1 MRRVAIPCGDS
12 MAIRNLDAFFQPRSI
27 AVIGPEHIGSAAL
40 GLFFSNL
47 ARGGYK
53 GRVTLVDVPP
63 PEGWTQPV
71 VATIAEL
78 DGNIDLA
85 VVLSG
90 PEQALGIIEQ
100 LGATGTKAVLF
111 ASRGFTEWP
120 FALTRQ
126 VLGAARRNGM
136 RLIGPGSLGVVA
148 PHVGLDL
155 GFSGRPVKKGDLA
168 LVSRS
173 SAVINST
180 LAWAESNGVGF
191 SGVVSLGQKAD
202 VDIGDLLDHFC
213 ADYRTR
219 AVLVHLE
226 SIWSPSKFLSAARA
240 CARTKPVVVIR
251 SGTSRD
257 KRMVGPT
264 HSTRLATTDWVYDA
278 AFRRAG
284 LVRVDS
290 VDEMFDAAETITR
303 VKPTPCRNVA
313 VIANGR
319 SLATIAI
326 DHLDAT
332 GGRLA
337 DFSPETVEALA
348 PLVRLGREASN
359 PLTLADDADGAT
371 FGKAMETVMADPKV
385 DAVLVLHA
393 PTAFVDATSVAKTIA
408 DLAKVQAK
416 KIGRKRPIMTSF
428 LDLDEETDA
437 ILHAA
442 GVPCHPTP
450 EEAVRSYGHLV
461 RYLAAQERLMAIPEP
476 LPAEFQPQ
484 PEEARA
490 IVRAALDEGREWL
503 SPVAVRDLLAAY
515 DIPVLP
521 TTLAVDAKSAAEAA
535 RPHFKEN
542 KRVVLKIASREIAFK
557 SDVDGV
563 KLGLESEEEVAEAT
577 CEMLERIRARFPDKV
592 IDGVIVMPM
601 VEKRFGIELLAGIGD
616 DFVFGP
622 VVVFGQGGTS
632 VEVVGDRALD
642 LAPIDMNLA
651 HALIAETRVS
661 KLMAGYRNR
670 PAVDEYAVALTLCKL
685 SQLACDVPEIR
696 ELDLNPLVADDKG
709 VIVLDAR
716 VRIQPITMRTG
727 QLGHPRLAIRP
738 YPKEWERETVLKDG
752 REVFMRPIR
761 PEDEALYPDFFTEV
775 TAEDLRLRFF
785 APIKDFSHA
794 FLAKLTQLDYDRA
807 IAFAAIE
814 KASGKLLG
822 VVRLHADPDHV
833 NGEYAILLRSNLKG
847 QGLGWKL
854 MKLMIEWAKAD
865 GLEAV
870 KGEILRENRTMIS
883 MCEALGFKV
892 KSSPDDES
900 IAEVKLPLDS
910 IGEAAALPGQ

>member
-1 MRRVAIPCGDS
+1 
-12 MAIRNLDAFFQPRSI
+12 MAIRNLDAVFQPRSI
-27 AVIGPEHIGSAAL
+27 LVIGPEHIGQAAL
-40 GLFFSNL
+40 DLFFANL
-47 ARGGYK
+47 ARAPYK
-53 GRVTLVDVPP
+53 GKVTLAGVTPP
-63 PEGWTQPV
+63 DGWTGGV
-71 VATIAEL
+71 VASLEAFADTV
-78 DGNIDLA
+78 DLA

-90 PEQALGIIEQ
+90 ADTAPAVIDALGERGI
-100 LGATGTKAVLF
+100 KAALF
-111 ASRGFTEWP
+111 LSRGFDEWS
-120 FALTRQ
+120 FFTTRQ
-126 VLGAARRNGM
+126 ILAQARRHGI
-136 RLIGPGSLGVVA
+136 RLIGPGSLGVISPNA
-148 PHVGLDL
+148 GLDISL
-155 GFSGRPVKKGDLA
+155 AGRPAKKGDLA

-173 SAVINST
+173 AAVINST
-180 LAWAESNGVGF
+180 LAWAGRHGVGF
-191 SGVVSLGQKAD
+191 SSVVSLGQKVD

-257 KRMVGPT
+257 NRMVGNT
-264 HSTRLATTDWVYDA
+264 HSSRLATTDWVYDA

-290 VDEMFDAAETITR
+290 VDELFDAAETITR

-313 VIANGR
+313 IVANGR

-326 DHLDAT
+326 DHLEAT

-337 DFSPETVEALA
+337 TFSPETVEALA
-348 PLVRLGREASN
+348 PLVRLGRDAAN
-359 PLTLADDADGAT
+359 PLTLADDADAAA
-371 FGKAMETVMADPKV
+371 FGKAIE
-385 DAVLVLHA
+385 AVLVDPAVESVMVLHA
-393 PTAFVDATSVAKTIA
+393 PSAFADSAEVAKTIA
-408 DLAKVQAK
+408 ALAQVQAK
-416 KIGRKRPIMTSF
+416 KIGRKRPIFTSF
-428 LDLDEETDA
+428 LDLDHDTDA

-476 LPAEFQPQ
+476 LPAEFEPA
-484 PEEARA
+484 PETARA

-515 DIPVLP
+515 DIPVLS
-521 TTLAVDAKSAAEAA
+521 TVLAPDAKAAVEAA
-535 RPHFKEN
+535 RPHLKEG

-563 KLGLESEEEVAEAT
+563 RLGLESEEEVAEAT
-577 CEMLERIRARFPDKV
+577 CEMLDRIRGRFPDKV

-601 VEKRFGIELLAGIGD
+601 VEKRFGIELLAGIAD

-642 LAPIDMNLA
+642 LVPLDMNLA
-651 HALIAETRVS
+651 HSLIAETRVS

-696 ELDLNPLVADDKG
+696 ELDLNPIVADHEG

-716 VRIQPITMRTG
+716 VRIQPITTRAG

-738 YPKEWERETVLKDG
+738 YPKEWERTTQLKDG
-752 REVFMRPIR
+752 REVLMRPIR

-794 FLAKLTQLDYDRA
+794 FLAKLTQLDYERA

-814 KASGKLLG
+814 VASGKLLG
-822 VVRLHADPDHV
+822 AVRLHADPDHV
-833 NGEYAILLRSNLKG
+833 SGEYAILLRSNLKG

-865 GLEAV
+865 GIQAV

-883 MCEALGFKV
+883 MCEALGFSV

-900 IAEVKLPLDS
+900 IALVTLPIAQVEDP
-910 IGEAAALPGQ
+910 GALPGQ

>member
-1 MRRVAIPCGDS
+1 
-12 MAIRNLDAFFQPRSI
+12 MAIRNLDGIFQPRSI

-40 GLFFSNL
+40 GLFFSNF
-47 ARGGYK
+47 AQGGYK
-53 GRVTLVDVPP
+53 GKVTLVDVPA
-63 PEGWTQPV
+63 PEGWTHPV
-71 VATIAEL
+71 VASLDEL
-78 DGNIDLA
+78 QGPVDLA

-90 PEQALGIIEQ
+90 ADTATEVVED
-100 LGATGTKAVLF
+100 LGARGIKAVLF

-120 FALTRQ
+120 FATTRVVLQ
-126 VLGAARRNGM
+126 VARKHGL
-136 RLIGPGSLGVVA
+136 RLIGPGSLGVVS
-148 PHVGLDL
+148 PHAGLNL
-155 GFSGRPVKKGDLA
+155 GFAARPVKKGDLA

-173 SAVINST
+173 AAVINST
-180 LAWAESNGVGF
+180 LAWAEQHGVGF
-191 SGVVSLGQKAD
+191 SSVVSLGQKAD

-240 CARTKPVVVIR
+240 CARTKPVIVIR
-251 SGTSRD
+251 SGISRD

-278 AFRRAG
+278 SFRRAG

-290 VDEMFDAAETITR
+290 IDELFDAAETITR
-303 VKPTPCRNVA
+303 VKPTPCRQVA

-326 DHLDAT
+326 DHLEAN

-348 PLVRLGREASN
+348 PLVRMGREASN
-359 PLTLADDADGAT
+359 PLTLADDADAVA
-371 FGKAMETVMADPKV
+371 FGKAIEAVMVDPKV
-385 DAVLVLHA
+385 ETVLVLHA
-393 PTAFVDATSVAKTIA
+393 PSAFVDAKAVAKTIGEI
-408 DLAKVQAK
+408 AKIQSK
-416 KIGRKRPIMTSF
+416 KIGRKRPILTSF
-428 LDLDEETDA
+428 LDLDEETDG

-461 RYLAAQERLMAIPEP
+461 RYVAAQERLTAIPEP
-476 LPAEFQPQ
+476 LPAEFQPK

-515 DIPVLP
+515 DIPVLS
-521 TTLAVDAKSAAEAA
+521 TTLAPTPDAAVEAA
-535 RPHFKEN
+535 RPHLAAG
-542 KRVVLKIASREIAFK
+542 KRVVLKIASREISFK

-563 KLGLESEEEVAEAT
+563 KLGLETEAQVAETAA
-577 CEMLERIRARFPDKV
+577 ELIGRISARFPDKV

-601 VEKRFGIELLAGIGD
+601 VEKRFGIELLAGIAD
-616 DFVFGP
+616 DFVYGP

-651 HALIAETRVS
+651 HSMIAETRVA

-696 ELDLNPLVADDKG
+696 ELDLNPLVADHEG

-738 YPKEWERETVLKDG
+738 YPKEWERPTQLKDG
-752 REVFMRPIR
+752 RAVLMRPIR

-775 TAEDLRLRFF
+775 TPEDLRLRFF
-785 APIKDFSHA
+785 APIKDFTHA
-794 FLAKLTQLDYDRA
+794 FLAKLTQLDYERA

-814 KASGKLLG
+814 VATGKLLG
-822 VVRLHADPDHV
+822 AVRLHADPDHIS
-833 NGEYAILLRSNLKG
+833 GEYAILLRSNLKG

-883 MCEALGFKV
+883 MCEALGFSV

-900 IAEVKLPLDS
+900 IAVVTLPVASIEDS
-910 IGEAAALPGQ
+910 SALPGQ

>member
-1 MRRVAIPCGDS
+1 
-12 MAIRNLDAFFQPRSI
+12 MAIRNLDALFQPRSI
-27 AVIGPEHIGSAAL
+27 LIIGPEQIGAAAL
-40 GLFFSNL
+40 EQFFTHFQ
-47 ARGGYK
+47 RGGFK
-53 GRVTLVDVPP
+53 GRTTLAGITP
-63 PEGWTQPV
+63 PEGWTGGA
-71 VATIAEL
+71 VASLEAFEGTV
-78 DGNIDLA
+78 DLA

-90 PEQALGIIEQ
+90 ASSAGAVLEALGERGI
-100 LGATGTKAVLF
+100 KAALLI
-111 ASRGFTEWP
+111 SRGFDEWP
-120 FALTRQ
+120 FFTTRQ
-126 VLGAARRNGM
+126 VLATARKYGI
-136 RLIGPGSLGVVA
+136 RLIGPGSLGVIS

-155 GFSGRPVKKGDLA
+155 SLAGRTVKKGDLA

-180 LAWAESNGVGF
+180 LAWAEKNGVGF
-191 SGVVSLGQKAD
+191 SSVVSLGQKVD

-226 SIWSPSKFLSAARA
+226 SIWAPSKFLSAARA

-251 SGTSRD
+251 SGISRD
-257 KRMVGPT
+257 DRMAGNT
-264 HSTRLATTDWVYDA
+264 HSSRLATTDWVYDA

-290 VDEMFDAAETITR
+290 IDEMFDAAETIIR
-303 VKPTPCRNVA
+303 VKPTPCRQMA

-326 DHLDAT
+326 DHLAAA

-337 DFSPETVEALA
+337 TFSPETTEALA
-348 PLVRLGREASN
+348 PLVRSGRDVAN
-359 PLTLADDADGAT
+359 PLTLADDADAAT
-371 FGKAMETVMADPKV
+371 FGKAIETVLQDPEV
-385 DAVLVLHA
+385 QAVMVLHA
-393 PTAFVDATSVAKTIA
+393 PSAFVEAKEVARTIA
-408 DLAKVQAK
+408 AIAQVQAK
-416 KIGRKRPIMTSF
+416 KMGRKRPIMASF
-428 LDLDEETDA
+428 LDLDDETDT
-437 ILHAA
+437 ILHTA

-450 EEAVRSYGHLV
+450 EEAVRSFGHLV
-461 RYLAAQERLMAIPEP
+461 RYIAAQERLMAIPEP
-476 LPAEFQPQ
+476 LPAEFRPQ
-484 PEEARA
+484 PETARE
-490 IVRAALDEGREWL
+490 IVRRALDEGREWL
-503 SPVAVRDLLAAY
+503 DPVAVRDLLEAY

-521 TTLAVDAKSAAEAA
+521 TILAVDGAAAAAAA
-535 RPHFKEN
+535 RPYLREN
-542 KRVVLKIASREIAFK
+542 QRVVLKIASREIAFK

-563 KLGLESEEEVAEAT
+563 KLGLESEAEVTAAAD
-577 CEMLERIRARFPDKV
+577 EMLGRIRARFPDKL

-601 VEKRFGIELLAGIGD
+601 VEKRFGIELLAGIAD

-632 VEVVGDRALD
+632 VEVVRDSALD
-642 LAPIDMNLA
+642 LVPLDMNLA
-651 HALIAETRVS
+651 HSLIAETRVS

-670 PAVDEYAVALTLCKL
+670 PPVDEDAVALTLCKL

-696 ELDLNPLVADDKG
+696 ELDLNPIVADHQG

-716 VRIQPITMRTG
+716 VRIEPITARTG
-727 QLGHPRLAIRP
+727 KLGHPRLAIRP
-738 YPKEWERETVLKDG
+738 YPKDWERETMLKDG
-752 REVFMRPIR
+752 REVLMRPIR

-775 TAEDLRLRFF
+775 TPEDLRLRFF
-785 APIKDFSHA
+785 APIKDFTHA
-794 FLAKLTQLDYDRA
+794 FLAKLTQLDYERA

-822 VVRLHADPDHV
+822 AVRLHADPDHIS
-833 NGEYAILLRSNLKG
+833 GEYAILLRSNLKG

-865 GLEAV
+865 GLKVV

-883 MCEALGFKV
+883 MCEALGFSV

-900 IAEVKLPLDS
+900 IAVVTLPVETVEDPA
-910 IGEAAALPGQ
+910 GLPGQ

>member
-1 MRRVAIPCGDS
+1 MS
-12 MAIRNLDAFFQPRSI
+12 IRNLDGFFQPKSI
-27 AVIGPEHIGSAAL
+27 VVIGPEQIGSAAL
-40 GLFFSNL
+40 GLFFSNFG
-47 ARGGYK
+47 RGGYK
-53 GRVTLVDVPP
+53 GKVTLVDVPP
-63 PEGWTQPV
+63 PEGWTGG
-71 VATIAEL
+71 VAASLDEL
-78 DGNIDLA
+78 SGAIDLA

-90 PEQALGIIEQ
+90 PDTADEVVNHLGNLGI
-100 LGATGTKAVLF
+100 KAALF

-120 FALTRQ
+120 FAATRR
-126 VLGAARRNGM
+126 VLQIARKHGLRI
-136 RLIGPGSLGVVA
+136 LGPGSIGIVS
-148 PHVGLDL
+148 PHAGLDL
-155 GFSGRPVKKGDLA
+155 GFAGRTARKGDLA
-168 LVSRS
+168 LVARS
-173 SAVINST
+173 SAVVNST
-180 LAWAESNGVGF
+180 LAWAERHGVGF
-191 SGVVSLGQKAD
+191 SGIVSLGQKVD

-240 CARTKPVVVIR
+240 CARTKPVIVIR

-264 HSTRLATTDWVYDA
+264 HSTRLASTDWVYDA

-290 VDEMFDAAETITR
+290 FDELFDAAETITR
-303 VKPTPCRNVA
+303 IKPAPCRNVA
-313 VIANGR
+313 IIGNGR

-326 DHLDAT
+326 DHLEAA

-337 DFSPETVEALA
+337 DFSAETIEALA
-348 PLVRLGREASN
+348 PFVRLGREASN
-359 PLTLADDADGAT
+359 PLTLTDDADAET
-371 FGKAMETVMADPKV
+371 FGKAIEAVTTDPKV

-393 PTAFVDATSVAKTIA
+393 PSAFADAVAIA
-408 DLAKVQAK
+408 TRVGELGKAQAK
-416 KIGRKRPIMTSF
+416 KVGRKRPILASF
-428 LDLDEETDA
+428 LDQSEEADA
-437 ILHAA
+437 ILHGA

-461 RYLAAQERLMAIPEP
+461 RYVSAQERLMAIPEP

-484 PEEARA
+484 PEVARE
-490 IVRAALDEGREWL
+490 IVRAALAEGREWL

-515 DIPVLP
+515 DIPVLS
-521 TTLAVDAKSAAEAA
+521 TVLAPDAAAAVEAA
-535 RPHFKEN
+535 RPHFAEG

-563 KLGLESEEEVAEAT
+563 KLGLRTDEQVAEAAE
-577 CEMLERIRARFPDKV
+577 EMITRIRARFPDKV

-601 VEKRFGIELLAGIGD
+601 VEKRFGIELLAGIAD

-651 HALIAETRVS
+651 HSMIAETRVS

-696 ELDLNPLVADDKG
+696 ELDLNPLVADHEG

-716 VRIQPITMRTG
+716 VRIQSITMRTG

-738 YPKEWERETVLKDG
+738 YPKEWERTTYLKDG
-752 REVFMRPIR
+752 REVLMRPIR

-794 FLAKLTQLDYDRA
+794 FLAKLTQLDYERA

-814 KASGKLLG
+814 VASGKLLG
-822 VVRLHADPDHV
+822 AVRLHADPDHV
-833 NGEYAILLRSNLKG
+833 SGEYAILLRSNLKG

-883 MCEALGFKV
+883 MCEALGFSV

-900 IAEVKLPLDS
+900 IAVVTLPVAG
-910 IGEAAALPGQ
+910 IEEASALPGQ

>member
-1 MRRVAIPCGDS
+1 
-12 MAIRNLDAFFQPRSI
+12 MAIRNLDAIFQPRAI
-27 AVIGPEHIGSAAL
+27 MVIGPEHVGQATL
-40 GLFFSNL
+40 DLFFINL
-47 ARGGYK
+47 ARGGFK
-53 GRVTLVDVPP
+53 GKVTLVDVPP
-63 PEGWTQPV
+63 PPGWTQPV
-71 VATIAEL
+71 VATL
-78 DGNIDLA
+78 DQVEGPVDLA

-90 PEQALGIIEQ
+90 DEEAIGVVEALGERGI
-100 LGATGTKAVLF
+100 KAVLY
-111 ASRGFTEWP
+111 ASRGYTEWP
-120 FALTRQ
+120 FAITRQ
-126 VLGAARRNGM
+126 VLQLARRYGL
-136 RLIGPGSLGVVA
+136 RLIGPGSLGVVS
-148 PHVGLDL
+148 PHAGVDL
-155 GFSGRPVKKGDLA
+155 GFAGRPVKKGDLA

-173 SAVINST
+173 AAVINST
-180 LAWAESNGVGF
+180 LAWAEAHGVGF
-191 SGVVSLGQKAD
+191 SSVVSLGQKVD

-240 CARTKPVVVIR
+240 CARTKPVIVIR
-251 SGTSRD
+251 SGISRD
-257 KRMVGPT
+257 KRMIGPT

-290 VDEMFDAAETITR
+290 IDELFDASETITR
-303 VKPTPCRNVA
+303 IKPAPCRQVA

-326 DHLDAT
+326 DHLAT
-332 GGRLA
+332 AGGELA
-337 DFSPETVEALA
+337 NLSAETLEALG

-359 PLTLADDADGAT
+359 PLTLADDADAET
-371 FGKAMETVMADPKV
+371 FGKAIETVLTDPGV
-385 DAVLVLHA
+385 QAVLVLHA
-393 PTAFVDATSVAKTIA
+393 PSAFVDVTSVARTIA
-408 DLAKVQAK
+408 EIAKAQSK
-416 KIGRKRPIMTSF
+416 RIGRKRPILSSF
-428 LDLDEETDA
+428 LDVDEDTDA
-437 ILHAA
+437 ILHTA

-461 RYLAAQERLMAIPEP
+461 RYIAAQERLAAIPEP
-476 LPAEFQPQ
+476 LPEEFQPQ
-484 PEEARA
+484 PEVARA
-490 IVRAALDEGREWL
+490 VVGAALAEGREWL

-521 TTLAVDAKSAAEAA
+521 TVLCADAAAAVAAA
-535 RPHFKEN
+535 RPYLAAG

-557 SDVDGV
+557 SDIDGV
-563 KLGLESEEEVAEAT
+563 KLGLETEDQVAETAT
-577 CEMLERIRARFPDKV
+577 ELIDRIRARFPDKV

-601 VEKRFGIELLAGIGD
+601 VEKRFGIELLAGIAD

-632 VEVVGDRALD
+632 VEVVADRALD
-642 LAPIDMNLA
+642 LVPIDMNLA
-651 HALIAETRVS
+651 HSMIAETRVA

-685 SQLACDVPEIR
+685 SRLAADIPEIR
-696 ELDLNPLVADDKG
+696 ELDLNPLVADHEG

-716 VRIQPITMRTG
+716 VRILPITMRVG

-738 YPKEWERETVLKDG
+738 YPKEWERETRLKDG
-752 REVFMRPIR
+752 REVLMRPIR
-761 PEDEALYPDFFTEV
+761 SEDEALYPDFFTEV
-775 TAEDLRLRFF
+775 SPEDLRLRFF

-794 FLAKLTQLDYDRA
+794 FLAKLTQLDYERA

-814 KASGKLLG
+814 KTSGKLLG
-822 VVRLHADPDHV
+822 VVRLHADPDHIS
-833 NGEYAILLRSNLKG
+833 GEYAILLRTNLKG

-865 GLEAV
+865 GLQTV
-870 KGEILRENRTMIS
+870 KGEILRENRTMIR

-900 IAEVKLPLDS
+900 IAIVTLPV
-910 IGEAAALPGQ
+910 AAIEHVSELPGQ